1 MTNQIEHLESLK
13 DDIRDEIK
21 RRIEQRDKYS
31 LQLVISLATILA
43 VFSVSNIGQT
53 NIDFRKVIIVAPLI
67 SIYFSVLILYSY
79 RIHYILTKYLREK
92 IEPKLAELHKISRD
106 YEWENFYRI
115 YSVPGIRKIFFLL
128 MPLLISAFSLLYLW
142 LIYHSELWPWLIF
155 ITLVYSSFIIY
166 ILYEFWIKE
175 KPLKKL
181 SLVRDLPRIAY
192 PKHYRGVF
200 IDRDGTINVDTHYTH
215 KIKELELLP
224 SVEEGFKELSEL
236 PLDIIVVSNQ
246 AGIALGY
253 FTQNKMSKFNKKLR
267 NKITKKG
274 GRIDA
279 FYFCPHLEPKH
290 LGLNETPSDCSKP
303 ASGMLFE
310 AAKDFDFDLEKSY
323 LIGNKLTDTEAGN
336 QVGCK
341 TILIEKDKSIKKKY
355 NKKNKPYRRVD
366 NFIDAVKIVK
376 KEFENH
382 SL

>member
-1 MTNQIEHLESLK
+1 MDLMTNQIEHLESLK

-155 ITLVYSSFIIY
+155 ITLVYSSFI
-166 ILYEFWIKE
+166 
-175 KPLKKL
+175 
-181 SLVRDLPRIAY
+181 
-192 PKHYRGVF
+192 
-200 IDRDGTINVDTHYTH
+200 T
-215 KIKELELLP
+215 
-224 SVEEGFKELSEL
+224 
-236 PLDIIVVSNQ
+236 
-246 AGIALGY
+246 
-253 FTQNKMSKFNKKLR
+253 
-267 NKITKKG
+267 
-274 GRIDA
+274 
-279 FYFCPHLEPKH
+279 
-290 LGLNETPSDCSKP
+290 
-303 ASGMLFE
+303 
-310 AAKDFDFDLEKSY
+310 
-323 LIGNKLTDTEAGN
+323 
-336 QVGCK
+336 
-341 TILIEKDKSIKKKY
+341 
-355 NKKNKPYRRVD
+355 
-366 NFIDAVKIVK
+366 
-376 KEFENH
+376 
-382 SL
+382 